1 MQLYILQLYLQEHYN
16 KSVTFWRV
24 VTVMIWRTLINV
36 TSNCS
41 LTSKVDFKCY
51 IIKIIGPG
59 NIVIFVHLKCMEV
72 IFSS

>member
-24 VTVMIWRTLINV
+24 ATRAALVTVMIRRTLINV
-36 TSNCS
+36 
-41 LTSKVDFKCY
+41 TSKVDFKCY
-51 IIKIIGPG
+51 IIKIIGLG